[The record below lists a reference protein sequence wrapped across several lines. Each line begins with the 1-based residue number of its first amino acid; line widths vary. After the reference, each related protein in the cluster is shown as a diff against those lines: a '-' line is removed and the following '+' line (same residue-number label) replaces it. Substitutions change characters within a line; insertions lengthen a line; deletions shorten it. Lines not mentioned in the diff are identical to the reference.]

1 MLNVGFCLN
10 HLVLAISHFLVM
22 LYVMLNHLYFFADG
36 GAILIQELQA
46 MANEPV
52 FSLIQSLYIIHNVA
66 MIEESVRFIHFNNFM
81 FVCYKH
87 IIHTILHYHFIITFL
102 ASFFSCP
109 FLLFLLHFY
118 FYSFFYYVSPL
129 IL

>member
-1 MLNVGFCLN
+1 
-10 HLVLAISHFLVM
+10 
-22 LYVMLNHLYFFADG
+22 MLNHLYFFADG

-81 FVCYKH
+81 FMCYKH
-87 IIHTILHYHFIITFL
+87 IIHTILHYHFIITFWLVFL
-102 ASFFSCP
+102 AA
-109 FLLFLLHFY
+109 LFY
-118 FYSFFYYVSPL
+118 FFYCTFIFILSFIMFYP
-129 IL
+129 